1 MQIHVSGKNFEV
13 GEAFRQHVESRLHDI
28 TEKYFNEAVS
38 ARVVMEK
45 QRNLFHA
52 EIVMHLPT
60 GLVMQA
66 NGSGAEAYAA
76 FDQALERME
85 KRLRRYKSKLK
96 SHVKNRRRKP
106 IVAQAAPSF
115 VIAPEPEPT
124 EAALAQVAGAPAEG
138 EAREAEEFVPAVVAE
153 TEEPILEMSV
163 GDAVLQLELGEATF
177 VIFRNVAHG
186 GINVVFRREDGHIG
200 WVDPGPCQRAGA

>member
-1 MQIHVSGKNFEV
+1 MQIHVSGKNFDV
-13 GEAFRQHVESRLHDI
+13 GGAFQDHVEARLHEI

-45 QRNLFHA
+45 QRSMFHA

-66 NGSGAEAYAA
+66 NGAGADAYAA

-96 SHVKNRRRKP
+96 GHVKNRRQKP
-106 IVAQAAPSF
+106 IQVHTAPSF
-115 VIAPEPEPT
+115 VLAAEPEPA
-124 EAALAQVAGAPAEG
+124 EQPAGGNGAGAAAE
-138 EAREAEEFVPAVVAE
+138 EEQAEEFVPAIVAE
-153 TEEPILEMSV
+153 TEQNVPEMNV
-163 GDAVLQLELGEATF
+163 GDAVLQLELGEAAF
-177 VIFRNVAHG
+177 LIFRNAQHG
-186 GINVVFRREDGHIG
+186 GINIVFKRDDGHIG
-200 WVDPGPCQRAGA
+200 WVDPGPCQR